1 MRILWITLFSSFIFS
16 ATTWETDFNK
26 AKQSAQSEH
35 KLILLN
41 FSGSDW
47 CGPCIRMHK
56 EIFESSSF
64 TQYAGDNLVLV
75 NADFPRLKK
84 HELSK
89 DQQTKNDQLADTYNK
104 DGIFPL
110 TVLLTSDGK
119 VLKKWEGL
127 PPISPDEFTKQVK
140 ATVDANK

>member
-1 MRILWITLFSSFIFS
+1 MRILWITLFSSFLFS
-16 ATTWETDFNK
+16 STAWETDFNK

-64 TQYAGDNLVLV
+64 SQYAGDNLVLV

-89 DQQTKNDQLADTYNK
+89 DQQTKNDQLADTYDK

-110 TVLLTSDGK
+110 TLLLTSDGK

-140 ATVDANK
+140 VTVDANK

>member
-1 MRILWITLFSSFIFS
+1 MKILLVTLFSSFLFS
-16 ATTWETDFNK
+16 GGGWETDFNK
-26 AKQSAQSEH
+26 AKQSAKSEH

-56 EIFESSSF
+56 DIFENTTF
-64 TQYAGDNLVLV
+64 TQYANEHLVLV

-84 HELSK
+84 HELSR
-89 DQQTKNDQLADTYNK
+89 DQQKKNDQLADKYDK

-110 TVLLTSDGK
+110 TVLLTPDGK
-119 VLKKWEGL
+119 VLKKWQGF
-127 PPISPDEFTKQVK
+127 PPVSSEEFTTEVK
-140 ATVDANK
+140 AVVDANK

>member
-1 MRILWITLFSSFIFS
+1 MRILSIVLLSGLFLSTS
-16 ATTWETDFNK
+16 AWETDFEK
-26 AKQSAQSEH
+26 AKQSAKTDH

-56 EIFESSSF
+56 EIFENSTF
-64 TQYAGDNLVLV
+64 TQYADQHLVLA

-89 DQQTKNDQLADTYNK
+89 DLQKKNDQLADSYNK

-110 TVLLTSDGK
+110 TLILTADGK
-119 VLKKWEGL
+119 VVKKWVGN
-127 PPISPDEFTKQVK
+127 PPLSPDEFTRQVK
-140 ATVDANK
+140 ATVDANN